1 MPNEDIII
9 VIVGISNVIGV
20 QYLLPIGRQ
29 KQYTYSVVIGT
40 LVNFTLNMVA
50 IPKLLSYGAAIA
62 SIIAELAVSGSQLYM
77 VREIFPIKAM
87 IRKVY
92 KYIAASMIMA
102 IFVKQWYLWNLDD
115 MCTTMLQI
123 LSGVVIYFISLLLM
137 REKMILNFVK
147 NVMKI

>member
-1 MPNEDIII
+1 
-9 VIVGISNVIGV
+9 
-20 QYLLPIGRQ
+20 
-29 KQYTYSVVIGT
+29 
-40 LVNFTLNMVA
+40 
-50 IPKLLSYGAAIA
+50 
-62 SIIAELAVSGSQLYM
+62 
-77 VREIFPIKAM
+77 M